1 MNTTNVYEDLYN
13 KMKNSFTVVNDSSE
27 YTLGDYMLM
36 KAGAKAESSSL
47 PALRSSSSGDMV
59 VSTFFKFVNEKLT
72 LKSAPAKDKTIR
84 RFPFRTSLAAV
95 FSALIACT
103 LIVSYGVFA
112 LRGQA
117 NSVPSTVEITETV
130 DEETN
135 ERYIN
140 EN

>member
-59 VSTFFKFVNEKLT
+59 VSTFFKYVNEKLT

-112 LRGQA
+112 LRSQA